1 MRYVPNDDLPNG
13 DSQRDAPDA
22 RTTRLG
28 GGASL
33 SNEAIF
39 RALIAGELRNGRL
52 TAARR
57 RRIVRYGASMGLS
70 AGELG
75 KLITQ
80 CRNEALLSED
90 HVERRHALRF
100 VDRPPRTTPVA
111 LKIAMIFAIVIL
123 VQILIGLV

>member
-1 MRYVPNDDLPNG
+1 MRYIPHDDVPND

-22 RTTRLG
+22 RTTHLG

-39 RALIAGELRNGRL
+39 RALIAGEL
-52 TAARR
+52 
-57 RRIVRYGASMGLS
+57 
-70 AGELG
+70 G
-75 KLITQ
+75 KLLTQ

-90 HVERRHALRF
+90 HVERRHALRLA
-100 VDRPPRTTPVA
+100 DPPPRTTPVA

>member
-1 MRYVPNDDLPNG
+1 MRYVPHDDVPKG
-13 DSQRDAPDA
+13 DSQRGVPNEHVAHLDD
-22 RTTRLG
+22 G
-28 GGASL
+28 VSL

-57 RRIVRYGASMGLS
+57 RRIVRYGASMGLT

-75 KLITQ
+75 KLLTQ
-80 CRNEALLSED
+80 CRNEALLSEN

-100 VDRPPRTTPVA
+100 VERPPRTTPAA
-111 LKIAMIFAIVIL
+111 LKIAVIFAIVML

>member
-1 MRYVPNDDLPNG
+1 MRYIPHDDVPND

-22 RTTRLG
+22 RTTHLG

-52 TAARR
+52 TAVRR
-57 RRIVRYGASMGLS
+57 RRIVRYGASMGLT

-75 KLITQ
+75 KLLTQ

-90 HVERRHALRF
+90 HVERRHALRLA
-100 VDRPPRTTPVA
+100 DPPPRTTPVA